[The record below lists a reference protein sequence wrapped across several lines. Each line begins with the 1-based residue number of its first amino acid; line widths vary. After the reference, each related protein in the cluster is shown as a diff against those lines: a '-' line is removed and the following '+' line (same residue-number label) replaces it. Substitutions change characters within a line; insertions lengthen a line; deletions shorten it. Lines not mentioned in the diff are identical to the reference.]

1 MDILMIVIFIVLG
14 VSILFSP
21 FIILA
26 IIDERKGKK
35 LKAEKAIKDK
45 DTPIE
50 LPKTIHVKVIEKVVD
65 VGMVGIKTPKNVVTH
80 YIIFEDDYG
89 EAHRIN
95 VREDMFDCFEE
106 GQKGI
111 LTLKSGYIY
120 GFDLDE

>member
-1 MDILMIVIFIVLG
+1 MDILMIAIFIVLIAA
-14 VSILFSP
+14 VLFSP
-21 FIILA
+21 LFILA

-35 LKAEKAIKDK
+35 LKAENAAKGKDESM
-45 DTPIE
+45 E

-80 YIIFEDDYG
+80 YVIFEDDYG
-89 EAHRIN
+89 DTHRIN

-111 LTLKSGYIY
+111 LTLKAGYIY